1 MCKYQP
7 EKIINKCN
15 EVYGACRHK
24 PRFHRFPKQKLP
36 ASTDESEMDEKGKR
50 PSSKKSTKSTSS
62 YNYEDSDTLM
72 CSEVGKLFLI
82 QEPKKKK
89 ENKNKNLKQPTRYSE
104 KIASRLGKTRIKS
117 STPDS

>member
-50 PSSKKSTKSTSS
+50 PSSKKSKRSTSS
-62 YNYEDSDTLM
+62 YNSEDSNDTLM
-72 CSEVGKLFLI
+72 CSEVGKIFLI

-89 ENKNKNLKQPTRYSE
+89 ENKIYKQPTRYSE
-104 KIASRLGKTRIKS
+104 RIASRPGKTGIKS
-117 STPDS
+117 STPAS